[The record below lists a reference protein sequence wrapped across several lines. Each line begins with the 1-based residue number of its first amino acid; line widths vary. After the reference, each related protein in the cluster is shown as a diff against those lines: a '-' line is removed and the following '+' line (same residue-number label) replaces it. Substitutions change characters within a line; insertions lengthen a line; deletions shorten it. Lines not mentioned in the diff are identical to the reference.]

1 MPPPP
6 RWTARWFQLAGKT
19 TRKLIGRALGDLS
32 TGAMEPSIT
41 HCAAADVPWL
51 PPAGGAHTAVF
62 TVTAATGSPI
72 AEVGMVPI
80 FSTVQSAS
88 VITLSAPRAGSL
100 AAGG

>member
-32 TGAMEPSIT
+32 TGAIEPSTT
-41 HCAAADVPWL
+41 HCAAAVPWL
-51 PPAGGAHTAVF
+51 PAAAGVQTAVF

-72 AEVGMVPI
+72 ADAGMVPI
-80 FSTVQSAS
+80 FSAVQSAS
-88 VITLSAPRAGSL
+88 VITLSAPSAGSL
-100 AAGG
+100 AAAG